1 MSSMRRSSLSL
12 PSGYEAG
19 KFGRL
24 GTGLNLPLITTE
36 KLALRNLSRPGHCF
50 KRAKRY
56 LETTPLA

>member
-24 GTGLNLPLITTE
+24 GTGLNLPLITIE
-36 KLALRNLSRPGHCF
+36 KLALRNL
-50 KRAKRY
+50 Y
-56 LETTPLA
+56 